1 MVGYWQRGW
10 LVKQVTTYLV
20 IAKNELRTYLDAIIF
35 AWPGV
40 SGGRLRVLRLR
51 TMLGALGPSATIS
64 PGIQVCGAEG
74 IHIAPRFFCGRDCSL
89 YADGGGQI
97 NIGERVALNADV
109 SLNAAI
115 GGQIHIGDNVLV
127 GPRVLMRAT
136 DHAFSRTDIPI
147 WQQGHVPGVIRIE
160 DDVWIGGNVTIL
172 GGTTIGRGAV
182 VAAGAV
188 VTTDVPAYA
197 VVGGVPARHLKW
209 RENLPT
215 SMGVLRKDV
224 EK

>member
-1 MVGYWQRGW
+1 MQLSRYLM
-10 LVKQVTTYLV
+10 LVL
-20 IAKNELRTYLDAIIF
+20 NEARAYLDAIVS
-35 AWPGV
+35 ALPGV
-40 SGGRLRVLRLR
+40 SGGKFRVLRLR
-51 TMLGALGPSATIS
+51 AILASLGPSAIIS
-64 PGIQVCGAEG
+64 TGIQILGAES
-74 IHIAPRFFCGRDCSL
+74 IHIGPRFFCGKGCSL
-89 YADGGGQI
+89 YADGGGKI
-97 NIGERVALNADV
+97 SIGERVALNADV

-115 GGQIHIGDNVLV
+115 GGQIYIGDNVLV

-136 DHAFSRTDIPI
+136 DHAFSRTDVPI

-172 GGTTIGRGAV
+172 AGSTIGKGAV

-188 VTTDVPAYA
+188 VNNDVPAYS

-209 RENLPT
+209 RGSPPT
-215 SMGVLRKDV
+215 SADVLKKEI

>member
-1 MVGYWQRGW
+1 MLAR
-10 LVKQVTTYLV
+10 
-20 IAKNELRTYLDAIIF
+20 NEVRAYLDAIVS
-35 AWPGV
+35 ALPGV
-40 SGGRLRVLRLR
+40 SGGKLRVLRLR
-51 TMLGALGPSATIS
+51 AILASLGPSATIS
-64 PGIQVCGAEG
+64 AGIQVLGADG
-74 IHIAPRFFCGRDCSL
+74 IHIGPRFFCGKDCSL
-89 YADGGGQI
+89 YADGGGKI
-97 NIGERVALNADV
+97 SIGERVALNADV

-136 DHAFSRTDIPI
+136 DHAFSLTDVPI
-147 WQQGHVPGVIRIE
+147 WQQGHIPGVIRIE

-172 GGTTIGRGAV
+172 GGTTIGKGAI

-188 VTTDVPAYA
+188 VNRDVPAYA

-209 RENLPT
+209 RGNPQA
-215 SMGVLRKDV
+215 SVDVLRKEV